1 MVGVAINNNHCMPLH
16 AHIRNEKKRFHK
28 KQRLWRRGYHHYCG
42 TWYGSHHGGL
52 GHMFVNP
59 RHTPNDMESNDDDKD
74 EHLEGGA
81 K

>member
-1 MVGVAINNNHCMPLH
+1 
-16 AHIRNEKKRFHK
+16 
-28 KQRLWRRGYHHYCG
+28 
-42 TWYGSHHGGL
+42 L